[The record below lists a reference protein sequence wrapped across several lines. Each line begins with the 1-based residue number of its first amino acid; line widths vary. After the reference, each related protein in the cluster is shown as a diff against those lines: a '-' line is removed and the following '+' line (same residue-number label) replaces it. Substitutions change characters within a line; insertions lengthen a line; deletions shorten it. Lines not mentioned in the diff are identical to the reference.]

1 MENDDVEAGGEAEV
15 AITAE
20 TAEHGGDHGELTAT
34 EEEAAEQGM
43 PQLDPTT
50 FDNQIFWLLVAL
62 VSIWLIL
69 TRVALPRLAAILAT
83 RSGSIGNDLQAAE
96 SLRASAREAQAAHD
110 RALAEARAEAG
121 RIAAQARAEVQAGLD
136 ADLAEADRRI
146 EAKAAES
153 AGRLRE
159 IAAESDQAVAA
170 VARDAAR
177 AVLDALGGR
186 PDEAA
191 LDAALAQRMRTS

>member
-1 MENDDVEAGGEAEV
+1 MENDDVEAGGEAEE

-20 TAEHGGDHGELTAT
+20 SAEEGGAHGELTAT

-43 PQLDPTT
+43 PQLDPST

-62 VSIWLIL
+62 ASIWLVL
-69 TRVALPRLAAILAT
+69 TRVALPRIAAILAT

-96 SLRASAREAQAAHD
+96 NLRAQAREAQAAHD

-136 ADLAEADRRI
+136 AELAEADRRI
-146 EAKAAES
+146 EAKATES
-153 AGRLRE
+153 AARLRE
-159 IAAESDQAVAA
+159 IASQSDASVAE

-186 PDEAA
+186 PD
-191 LDAALAQRMRTS
+191 DAAVDAAVAQRMRSA